1 MQSPVNAATLGPV
14 IAGLALVTI
23 SRSLDGFAQ
32 GLCIGAG
39 IALILGGVALLS
51 AHQRRSRPGRDNGE
65 GGEGGERGG
74 DGMWLPSRDEDPR
87 P

>member
-51 AHQRRSRPGRDNGE
+51 AHQRRSRPGRGN
-65 GGEGGERGG
+65 GEGGERGG

>member
-14 IAGLALVTI
+14 IAGLALVTL

-32 GLCIGAG
+32 GLCVGAG
-39 IALILGGVALLS
+39 IALILAGVALLS
-51 AHQRRSRPGRDNGE
+51 AHQRRPRRDDE
-65 GGEGGERGG
+65 AGGEQG
-74 DGMWLPSRDEDPR
+74 DQMWLPSRDEDER

>member
-1 MQSPVNAATLGPV
+1 MHSPVNVATLGPV

-32 GLCIGAG
+32 GLCVGAG
-39 IALILGGVALLS
+39 IALILAGVALLS
-51 AHQRRSRPGRDNGE
+51 AHQRRRRPDAANQDGDRSGR
-65 GGEGGERGG
+65 G
-74 DGMWLPSRDEDPR
+74 DGMWLPSRDEDER